1 LGGKAHTHWRSRPR
15 ALGAANL
22 LYSLRPRA
30 DRDLDDYA
38 DYLAAE
44 AGLEIALRFFSA
56 AQETFLLLAAQP
68 NMGWRSRLK
77 HEALKSMRVFRVG
90 GFERMLIFYRPE
102 SSGIEILRVVHGSR
116 NLQALFRRRAEI
128 D

>member
-1 LGGKAHTHWRSRPR
+1 
-15 ALGAANL
+15 
-22 LYSLRPRA
+22 
-30 DRDLDDYA
+30 
-38 DYLAAE
+38 
-44 AGLEIALRFFSA
+44 
-56 AQETFLLLAAQP
+56 
-68 NMGWRSRLK
+68 MGWRSRLK